1 MEKSQMKISK
11 IEFENFRNFKDYGEI
26 RCSTDGKLT
35 VIYGK
40 NGDGKTTLHQLFQ
53 WVFYGQVH
61 FNKTTSDRLY
71 NLQFENEQPY
81 GSVFNVLGRVDFE
94 HDGIMYSLTRTYTY
108 KKGLDDSE
116 KIAEDF
122 TLNQMDSDNNWRRHS
137 NPKTT
142 IEKLLPSGLSEYFF
156 FDGESMIADLRVKGK
171 DSAGKLRKALYSMFD
186 LDIIENAINHIGRT
200 DLKTTVLGK
209 LYLKKAPVSSSG
221 AVAAVKTNIVN
232 AQAKIEE
239 YSSKI
244 QIAKSEKEKK
254 RLLINQIS
262 EQIGNTQSKAD
273 YERQR
278 KDLKMQRDA
287 FIRNAKNEESAFGDT
302 VIEMFPRLLISKSIE
317 DARKKLHLK
326 IEDNKLPIGVGKR
339 LIEYLLKDTT
349 TECIC
354 GNPLCEKEIEHIR
367 SYLEMLPPKS
377 PTMLYNDFSKTA
389 KMWGKGYDRR
399 KIEQYIEMVFDNNE
413 NAEKCDRNIK
423 ELDDAE
429 QKSPDIED
437 LVIARQ
443 QAEADVAQ
451 LDADLSNMETEQRK
465 FEIYLK
471 KQMQEFDRL
480 TKASAENEVVVT
492 KIDIMNMVRDHF
504 VKKLEEKSETYS
516 RRLQENIQMLIDE
529 MLTSKRTVSV
539 NKEFSVIVADSF
551 HNESKSE
558 GQFAVVSFAYIGGIL
573 KMLQSEKHLSVK
585 EYPLVLDG
593 PFSKLDAEQR
603 QNVVNAIPSFA
614 PQVILFSK
622 DDLQEI
628 INPDFIGKVWTIES
642 NDEKNI
648 ATVREGYLWN

>member
-1 MEKSQMKISK
+1 MKISK